1 MDYKRYLLCCSMLLL
16 SIQTLADPTNNPC
29 ASSNSILTFIDRP
42 SKSDSACAAPVN
54 TVISEMGYQ
63 YGSLIGSG
71 SWQSFPQ
78 LELRAGLPA
87 DTELFVLTPNY
98 NLETVAPHAGF
109 NATTLGI
116 KHVFHY
122 TDKSVWT
129 AEAEV
134 TPPSG
139 GATFGSGNWGGIING
154 IATYN
159 VTNTLSAS
167 LQLGVSSQTWPSA
180 YQSQRYNSF
189 NPDGIVSWQI
199 NPKTSL
205 YGELFAQT
213 QVAPHQGAGMNFDG
227 GIVYLLTNRLSIDAE
242 IGQRITGEL
251 GGYDNYIGTGL
262 AWMIG

>member
-1 MDYKRYLLCCSMLLL
+1 M
-16 SIQTLADPTNNPC
+16 QALADTVNNPC
-29 ASSNSILTFIDRP
+29 ASSNSILSFVNRP
-42 SKSDSACAAPVN
+42 SKADNVCTAPSQSI
-54 TVISEMGYQ
+54 ISEMGYQ
-63 YGSLIGSG
+63 YNNLIGSG
-71 SWQSFPQ
+71 SLQNFPQ

-87 DTELFVLTPNY
+87 DTELFIVAPTY
-98 NLETVAPHAGF
+98 NLETIEPHAGF
-109 NATTLGI
+109 AATTVGI
-116 KHVFHY
+116 KHVFDY
-122 TDKSVWT
+122 TNKTIWT
-129 AEAEV
+129 AEAEI

-139 GATFGSGNWGGIING
+139 SAAFGSGNWSGIVNG
-154 IATYN
+154 LLAYSFTP
-159 VTNTLSAS
+159 TLSAT

-189 NPDGIVSWQI
+189 NPDGIVSWQL